1 MTGELVGSQG
11 APLDEGG
18 RAAGGSDAAALS
30 EAERLVIRERSS
42 PEGIVT
48 ILYTDIVESTRLRQR
63 LGDDASQELFRLHD
77 AILREQIAKHR
88 GHEVKTQGDGFMV
101 AFSDVVDAIAGAV
114 DIQRAIAEHNREHPG
129 RGLQVRVGLNCGRT
143 IKQDEDFFGTAV
155 VLAHVFAW
163 LTGGLR

>member
-1 MTGELVGSQG
+1 VCRGKGGRTVTGELVGSQG

-101 AFSDVVDAIAGAV
+101 AFSDVVDAI
-114 DIQRAIAEHNREHPG
+114 DRKSTR
-129 RGLQVRVGLNCGRT
+129 LNSSHQT
-143 IKQDEDFFGTAV
+143 
-155 VLAHVFAW
+155 
-163 LTGGLR
+163 